1 MATFTNITRM
11 LDLMAASGIKI
22 TPRSYTQSYVISP
35 LDTQPKVSLSFEPG
49 PAFKPIPEVEEENS
63 EYDKE
68 D

>member
-1 MATFTNITRM
+1 
-11 LDLMAASGIKI
+11 
-22 TPRSYTQSYVISP
+22 VISP